1 MVKNK
6 IGKEKA
12 LSVLKDVIEQ
22 KLKGYLPDEYKDA
35 KISFSEVTK
44 NNDEKKTALLIQLPD
59 EKVTP
64 TIYLDSFVDM
74 YEDPL
79 TSEDEILSTISDVYV
94 KNVKT
99 GDSFGDKLIDRIS
112 KGFESVK
119 DIIVMQVVNTK
130 MNETSLKDTPHREVE
145 DLSIIYKLYLD
156 RGIEESIGTVRIS
169 DQMMEQWGVT
179 EQELYDVALK
189 NTKEL
194 LPTKILPMSTVLSVV
209 FGSEEEIPGGGSD
222 LYVITNERKVNGAAS
237 VFCDKEAMDELSDK
251 FNGSMYLIPSS
262 IHEFIALSAEGD
274 HGMDGRTAEIA
285 SMIKEVNETTV
296 SPEEILGTE
305 PYHYDKEN
313 GFELATKYEER
324 IKGIENPE
332 ESEVKTMS
340 FVMKDT
346 TGDSSVESKDEEPDV
361 AVPSGLHM

>member
-94 KNVKT
+94 KNVE
-99 GDSFGDKLIDRIS
+99 GGRSFEKGIIDRIS
-112 KGFESVK
+112 GGFDGVK
-119 DIIVMQVVNTK
+119 DMIIMSVVNTK
-130 MNETSLKDTPHREVE
+130 MNAEVLKDTPHRDVE
-145 DLSIIYKLYLD
+145 DLSIIYKLYLERVDD
-156 RGIEESIGTVRIS
+156 RSMGTIKIS
-169 DQMMEQWGVT
+169 DQLMEQWGVT
-179 EQELYDVALK
+179 EQDLYDTAMK

-194 LPTKILPMSTVLSVV
+194 LPTRIDSMQSIL
-209 FGSEEEIPGGGSD
+209 SEFMGPDAGFDMEKEM
-222 LYVITNERKVNGAAS
+222 YVITNERKTNGATA
-237 VFCDKEAMDELSDK
+237 VFCDREKLDELCDK
-251 FNGSMYLIPSS
+251 LHGSVLLIPSS
-262 IHEFIALSAEGD
+262 IHEFLVLPAGEEG
-274 HGMDGRTAEIA
+274 GVSPSVREIA
-285 SMIKEVNETTV
+285 DMIKEVNVSTV
-296 SPEEILGTE
+296 PPEEILGTE

-313 GFELATKYEER
+313 GFELAEKYEAR
-324 IKGIENPE
+324 IKGISNLE
-332 ESEVKTMS
+332 ETEVKNMT
-340 FVMKDT
+340 FVMKDP
-346 TGDSSVESKDEEPDV
+346 TGDGSVESKDEEPEV

>member
-6 IGKEKA
+6 IGKEKV

-64 TIYLDSFVDM
+64 SIYLDSFVDM
-74 YEDPL
+74 YEDSL
-79 TSEDEILSTISDVYV
+79 TSEDEILSTISDAYV
-94 KNVKT
+94 KNV
-99 GDSFGDKLIDRIS
+99 GGGRSFEKGIIDRIS
-112 KGFESVK
+112 GGFDGVK
-119 DIIVMQVVNTK
+119 DMIIMSVVNTK
-130 MNETSLKDTPHREVE
+130 MNAEVLKDTPHRDVE
-145 DLSIIYKLYLD
+145 DLSIIYKLYLERTDD
-156 RGIEESIGTVRIS
+156 RSMGTIKIN
-169 DQMMEQWGVT
+169 DQLMNQWGVT
-179 EQELYDVALK
+179 EQDLYDAAVK

-194 LPTKILPMSTVLSVV
+194 LPTKIESIRSVLEGVMGPDADIYMGV
-209 FGSEEEIPGGGSD
+209 D
-222 LYVITNERKVNGAAS
+222 MYVISNERKTYGATAL
-237 VFCDKEAMDELSDK
+237 FCDRETIDSLCDKLS
-251 FNGSMYLIPSS
+251 GSMMLIPSS
-262 IHEFIALSAEGD
+262 IHEFIALPAGEKGGISHSVRD
-274 HGMDGRTAEIA
+274 IA
-285 SMIKEVNETTV
+285 DLIKEVNASTV
-296 SPEEILGTE
+296 PPEEILGTE

-313 GFELATKYEER
+313 GFELAEKYEER
-324 IKGIENPE
+324 IKGIEDPE

-340 FVMKDT
+340 FDMKDP